1 MFNISNRNLTVV
13 LPIIQPVEI
22 NDIIAESYFT
32 SYRKKRTISL
42 IQLKEEE
49 AEKINL
55 AYLIMNNVIN
65 KKTRNKFSINT
76 NLINILNIF
85 YK

>member
-1 MFNISNRNLTVV
+1 MFNISNRNLNVV

-32 SYRKKRTISL
+32 SYQKKRTISL

-55 AYLIMNNVIN
+55 AYLIMNSVIN

>member
-32 SYRKKRTISL
+32 SYQKKRTISL

>member
-22 NDIIAESYFT
+22 NDIITESYFT

-55 AYLIMNNVIN
+55 AYLIMNSVIN

>member
-32 SYRKKRTISL
+32 SYQKKRTISL

-55 AYLIMNNVIN
+55 AYLIMNSVIN

>member
-22 NDIIAESYFT
+22 NDIITESYFT